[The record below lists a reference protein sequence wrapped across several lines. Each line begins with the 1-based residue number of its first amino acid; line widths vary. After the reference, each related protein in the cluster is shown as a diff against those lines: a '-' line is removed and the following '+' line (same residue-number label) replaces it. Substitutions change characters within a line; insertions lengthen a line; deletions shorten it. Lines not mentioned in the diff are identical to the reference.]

1 MQGPAVAQWLNRA
14 RRSVSADAL
23 SQNPMAPSAMGPLI
37 EVLGRAIVG
46 VPGKLAGHI
55 GLRLTRNTGVCAS
68 GN

>member
-1 MQGPAVAQWLNRA
+1 
-14 RRSVSADAL
+14 
-23 SQNPMAPSAMGPLI
+23 MAPSAMGPLI

-55 GLRLTRNTGVCAS
+55 GLRLPCNTGVCAS